1 MIARLWK
8 GRTLAEKAPEYRE
21 YVKRTGL
28 KDYAQT
34 DGNHGAFLLERTEN
48 GITEFLVLSF
58 WDSYAAIKRFAGED
72 FQKARYYARDAEFLL
87 EFEPTVSHFEVPFST
102 SAITKSVLRQ
112 FPDLILP
119 F

>member
-8 GRTLAEKAPEYRE
+8 GHTLAEKAPAYRE
-21 YVKRTGL
+21 YLKRTGL

-34 DGNHGAFLLERTEN
+34 DGNRGVFLLEHTEKD
-48 GITEFLVLSF
+48 ITEFLVLSL

-87 EFEPTVSHFEVPFST
+87 EFEPTVSHFVVPFST
-102 SAITKSVLRQ
+102 SAIAKSVLQ
-112 FPDLILP
+112 
-119 F
+119 